1 MQASASFRINLSL
14 VVLLVAATMLAG
26 ANAVR
31 LASQSR
37 RVAARRAVLA
47 RSEAR
52 AASESQQGSKAWPPP
67 NMVYE
72 DPAKPPAW
80 MQTPVGYPAVPGTP
94 PAPVAAGALLP
105 TDPFVINGNYFD
117 QLSQQIAVAAQAP
130 SAGGAGG
137 SAPAGQDGKA
147 AGGTAAAPAQ
157 EPAWPPSPPRGMP
170 MAVPGVPG
178 MRPLTLMDVK
188 GGEYARDDPEIGK
201 GKAKKGGKDKK
212 K

>member
-1 MQASASFRINLSL
+1 MKYSL
-14 VVLLVAATMLAG
+14 VVLFVAVTCWMGAG
-26 ANAVR
+26 AVR
-31 LASQSR
+31 LAAQSR
-37 RVAARRAVLA
+37 RVAARRAALA
-47 RSEAR
+47 RSAESASSEA
-52 AASESQQGSKAWPPP
+52 QQRNKAWPPP
-67 NMVYE
+67 DQVYE

-80 MQTPVGYPAVPGTP
+80 MQTPMGYPAVPGTP

-130 SAGGAGG
+130 GAGGAGG
-137 SAPAGQDGKA
+137 SAPAGKDGKA
-147 AGGTAAAPAQ
+147 AGGAAAPPAQ

-201 GKAKKGGKDKK
+201 GKGKKGGKNKK

>member
-1 MQASASFRINLSL
+1 MRH
-14 VVLLVAATMLAG
+14 VVLAAFGLLTLWIGAG
-26 ANAVR
+26 GVR
-31 LASQSR
+31 LEAQSR
-37 RVAARRAVLA
+37 RVAVRRAA
-47 RSEAR
+47 MAQTAEERSLR
-52 AASESQQGSKAWPPP
+52 SNQASNAWPPP

-80 MQTPVGYPAVPGTP
+80 MQTPVGFPAVPGTP

-137 SAPAGQDGKA
+137 SAPA
-147 AGGTAAAPAQ
+147 AGGAAAPPAK

-170 MAVPGVPG
+170 VPVPGVPG

-188 GGEYARDDPEIGK
+188 GGEYSRDDPDIAK
-201 GKAKKGGKDKK
+201 PKKGGKKSGKK
-212 K
+212 GK